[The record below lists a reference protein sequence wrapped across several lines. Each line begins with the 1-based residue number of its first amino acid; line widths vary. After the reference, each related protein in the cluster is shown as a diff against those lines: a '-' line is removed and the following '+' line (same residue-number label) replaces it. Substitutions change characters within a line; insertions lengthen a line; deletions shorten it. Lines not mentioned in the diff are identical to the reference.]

1 MDIIVIGMLVAG
13 LLMLAVGGELLVRGA
28 SKLALIGGISP
39 LVIGLTVVAFGTSA
53 PELAV
58 SIQAGV
64 TGNVNIGVANVVGSN
79 IFNILFILG
88 ICAAILPL
96 TVSQR
101 LIRLD
106 VPLMIGVSILVYLM
120 ALDGRISFWDGA
132 ILATGVIVYTVW
144 AIRQSRQE
152 NAAIQAEYTAEF
164 GEAPGTRHSALNV
177 ATQFGFVIAGLFVL
191 VLGSRWLVDGAVA
204 LAQTLGVSDV
214 VIGLTIVAVGTSLP
228 EVATSVVAAV
238 RGERDIAIGN
248 IVGSNLFNLLSIL
261 GFASM
266 VTPGGMAVAE
276 SVLRFDMIVMLAV
289 ALACLP
295 IFFSGWQIA
304 RWEGWLFFGSYIVY
318 TIYIVL
324 DATQSSLLPLYTSV
338 MLYGFLPAITV
349 LLTIIGIRAI
359 RTNRSGSLYEAAGD

>member
-1 MDIIVIGMLVAG
+1 MDMTLIGMLVAG
-13 LLMLAVGGELLVRGA
+13 LLLLAVGGEILVRGA

-58 SIQAGV
+58 SIQAGL
-64 TGNVNIGVANVVGSN
+64 TGNANIGVANVVGSN

-96 TVSQR
+96 TVSQQ

-132 ILATGVIVYTVW
+132 LLATGVIVYTVW
-144 AIRQSRQE
+144 AIRKSRQE
-152 NAAIQAEYTAEF
+152 NAAIQAEYAEEF
-164 GEAPGTRHSALNV
+164 GEPPGTRHSALDV
-177 ATQFGFVIAGLFVL
+177 AMQFGLVIAGLLIL

-204 LAQTLGVSDV
+204 LAQVLGVSDV

-228 EVATSVVAAV
+228 EVATSIVAAV

-266 VTPGGMAVAE
+266 ATPGGMAVAQ

-304 RWEGWLFFGSYIVY
+304 RWEGWLFFGSYIAY
-318 TIYIVL
+318 TTYLVL
-324 DATQSSLLPLYTSV
+324 NATQSALLPFYTNL
-338 MLYGFLPAITV
+338 MLYGFLPAITIV
-349 LLTIIGIRAI
+349 LTVVGVRAI
-359 RTNRSGSLYEAAGD
+359 RTNGSGSLIETAAD